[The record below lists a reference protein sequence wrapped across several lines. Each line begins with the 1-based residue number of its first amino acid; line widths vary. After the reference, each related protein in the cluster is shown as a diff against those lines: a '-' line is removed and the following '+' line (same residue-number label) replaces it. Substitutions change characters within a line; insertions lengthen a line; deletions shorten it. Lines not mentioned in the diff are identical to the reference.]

1 MRRAVEHR
9 PCGHWPEHE
18 AAGRVSLAFDDRHRR
33 RLRLETV
40 EGEAVLLDLPKA
52 VAMAEGDGL
61 RCADGGWIAVA
72 ARPEPVL
79 RIAAATPELAA
90 RLAWHLG
97 NRHTPAEIRADAILI
112 RPDHVLA
119 DMLRNLG
126 GAVTET
132 VEPFQPEGGAY
143 SGHGHSHE
151 HDHGHDHGHSHD
163 HT

>member
-9 PCGHWPEHE
+9 PRGHWPERE
-18 AAGRVSLAFDDRHRR
+18 AAGCVSLGFDDRHRR
-33 RLRLETV
+33 RLRLETTA
-40 EGEAVLLDLPKA
+40 GEPVLLDLPRA
-52 VAMAEGDGL
+52 AAMAGGDGL
-61 RCADGGWIAVA
+61 RCADGSWIGVA

-79 RIAAATPELAA
+79 RVAAATPELAA

-119 DMLRNLG
+119 AMLRNLG
-126 GAVTET
+126 GEVAES

-143 SGHGHSHE
+143 SGHAHDGRGH
-151 HDHGHDHGHSHD
+151 GRA
-163 HT
+163 

>member
-9 PCGHWPEHE
+9 PAGHWPK
-18 AAGRVSLAFDDRHRR
+18 AAADGCVSLAFDDRHRR
-33 RLRLETV
+33 RLRLETTA
-40 EGEAVLLDLPKA
+40 GEPVLLDLPRA

-61 RCADGGWIAVA
+61 RCAGGAWVAVA

-79 RIAAATPELAA
+79 RITAETPELAA

-119 DMLRNLG
+119 EMLCNLG

-132 VEPFQPEGGAY
+132 VEPFQPEGGAS
-143 SGHGHSHE
+143 SGPRRRQGSSDRHE
-151 HDHGHDHGHSHD
+151 HP
-163 HT
+163 